1 MSFNYSKHKHG
12 ETSQDNFWTSYS
24 DLFLGLSTIFLL
36 LYVISSLRT
45 GTDAIRSQVE
55 NQKLSMEVDELRGQL
70 KMYENVK
77 NDYMSNAPKTE
88 VQEYQELMDKLTL
101 LKEDAKS
108 DKEKL
113 IEQAF
118 ENENKVKALNK
129 YQQMVRNVL
138 NANKMAKS
146 KIVNR
151 DDLIKDQDSEIE
163 VKEVEIGTLQKNVQ
177 EKQQMIAEGER
188 KIDLANNELKTK
200 LNQLKQAFKASKMTK
215 QKYEA
220 RMKQI
225 KAENDMR
232 VNQLAVANEKYT
244 EQLEQSAEQL
254 NQANAQLSQ
263 TNAALDQTSAQLNQ
277 TQGMLAQ
284 KEGEAKG
291 LYDKLAQTQAEG
303 QAQLAGLKA
312 GFAAEKAKE
321 KAAFDA
327 AMNKN
332 KAMGAA
338 ERARREGA
346 FKAAMDAKERELGG
360 KLAALGGRLKDT
372 EGQLSKAKAEIEAR
386 KGVAEE
392 VKKGFAKAGI
402 KADIDMETGD
412 VVLDFGQ
419 AYFDSD
425 SDHLKNEMRSVLE
438 KAVPIYSQSL
448 FGNPKLS
455 QKISAVEIIGF
466 ASPTYQGRFIDPKSA
481 KPEDKQAIK
490 YNMDLSYRRAN
501 AIFGYVL
508 DDNNMK
514 FQHQKE
520 LVSLMKVSGR
530 SFLEVMKV
538 NNRNVANANEFCK
551 LNDCK
556 KAQRVIIRFNV
567 DQKK

>member
-1 MSFNYSKHKHG
+1 MSFNYSKNKHG
-12 ETSQDNFWTSYS
+12 ENQDNFWTSYS

-55 NQKLSMEVDELRGQL
+55 NQKLSMEVNELKGQL

-77 NDYMSNAPKTE
+77 NDYMNNAPKNE

-101 LKEDAKS
+101 LQEDAKS
-108 DKEKL
+108 EKDKL
-113 IEQAF
+113 IQQAF
-118 ENENKVKALNK
+118 ENENKAKALNK

-151 DDLIKDQDSEIE
+151 DDLIKDQDVEIE
-163 VKEVEIGTLQKNVQ
+163 SKEEEITDLQKDVQ
-177 EKQQMIAEGER
+177 QKQRMIAEGER
-188 KIDLANNELKTK
+188 KIDEANNY
-200 LNQLKQAFKASKMTK
+200 LKQKMNEIKQAYRANKISKERF
-215 QKYEA
+215 EA
-220 RMKQI
+220 RIKQV
-225 KAENDMR
+225 KAENDSR
-232 VNQLAVANEKYT
+232 VNQLAMANEKYA
-244 EQLEQSAEQL
+244 EQLEESSEQL
-254 NQANAQLSQ
+254 NQVNAQLSQ
-263 TNAALDQTSAQLNQ
+263 TNAMLEKTNTQLSQTSGL
-277 TQGMLAQ
+277 LAQ

-291 LYDKLAQTQAEG
+291 LYEKLKQSQSQAQAEMG
-303 QAQLAGLKA
+303 NLKTA
-312 GFAAEKAKE
+312 FANEKARE
-321 KAAFDA
+321 REAFE
-327 AMNKN
+327 NELRKN

-338 ERARREGA
+338 ERARREGE
-346 FKAAMDAKERELGG
+346 FKAAMAAREKELGNKLASLGG
-360 KLAALGGRLKDT
+360 KLAST
-372 EGQLSKAKAEIEAR
+372 EGQLAKAKAEIEAR

-392 VKKGFAKAGI
+392 IKKGFAKAGI
-402 KADIDMETGD
+402 KADVDMETGD

-425 SDHLKNEMRSVLE
+425 SDHLKNEMKNVLE
-438 KAVPIYSQSL
+438 KAVPIYSKSI
-448 FGNPKLS
+448 FGNPKIS
-455 QKISAVEIIGF
+455 EKISAVEIIGF
-466 ASPTYQGRFIDPKSA
+466 ASPTYKGRFIDPKSS

-508 DDNNMK
+508 DDNNMQ

-530 SFLEVMKV
+530 SFLEVMNI
-538 NNRNVANANEFCK
+538 NNRNVANAAEFCK
-551 LNDCK
+551 QNDCK